1 MRNEMMALRRRVED
15 LEDAMGHRSSPH
27 KQINGVPSNSIPSVP
42 APEPAYTFPPASSSS
57 QDPSSSRGLRPEN
70 SKPELSR
77 RTSNQ
82 AQLNDHRHST
92 ETGRASPAPSRRLG
106 VSGGSSMQSPPQMYR
121 ERDAPPI
128 AISSTSRPPPLSRQN
143 SSSNSAAGV
152 PMVVVTA
159 ERERER
165 TPPPPTSSRR
175 APGSRRDS
183 VVMTGPGEGS

>member
-1 MRNEMMALRRRVED
+1 
-15 LEDAMGHRSSPH
+15 MGHRSSPH

-106 VSGGSSMQSPPQMYR
+106 VSGAGGSSMQSPPQMYR